1 MPIIKL
7 KSSDGESFDVD
18 VDIAK
23 QSVTIRTML
32 EDLGMDL
39 ENDSTEAVP
48 LPNVTGNILNLVI
61 EWAKHYKEVSTKSQS
76 EKYEITDWDKKFFHV
91 DKDTMYHLILAA
103 NYLEI
108 KDLMD
113 VGCQMIA
120 DSIKGKSPEQ
130 LREMFNIE
138 CDFTEEELKQVQKEN
153 EWCDEK

>member
-7 KSSDGESFDVD
+7 KSSDGEPFDVD

-48 LPNVTGNILNLVI
+48 LPNVQGNILKLVI
-61 EWAKHYKEVSTKSQS
+61 EWATHFKKVSTTSQS
-76 EKYEITDWDKKFFHV
+76 DKYEITDRDKKFFHV

-130 LREMFNIE
+130 LRAMFNIE
-138 CDFTEEELKQVQKEN
+138 CDFTDEELKQVQKEN